1 MTRAKT
7 TKRQDPKRAKSSES
21 RYSIME
27 FDREFPDDSACM
39 DFLVAKLYPD
49 GIYCPN
55 CGRVTSHYRVKART
69 CYECQFCGHQE
80 YPLVGTIFERSS
92 TSLRLWF
99 QAMYLMAST
108 RCGISAKQL
117 EREIGV
123 SYPTAW
129 RMFKVIRSLLDRN
142 GDGPLSGH
150 VEVDET
156 WVGGKPRA
164 GQIKNRTERGKWM
177 TERKTPVVG
186 AVERGGQV
194 RATVT
199 ASTRKAT
206 VVPFVQKRV
215 LPASTIYTDEWH
227 AYKSLGGHGYTHR
240 RIKHSEGVYVSGNV
254 HTQTIEGFW
263 ALLKGG
269 LTGVYHG
276 VSTKHLQAYVDEY
289 VFRYNNRTITGRR
302 GLFDAFLS
310 RIEKASPA
318 S

>member
-1 MTRAKT
+1 MSRAKT
-7 TKRQDPKRAKSSES
+7 TKRQDPKRANSSEC

-39 DFLVAKLYPD
+39 DFLVGKLYPD

-55 CGRVTSHYRVKART
+55 CGRITSHYRVRART

-129 RMFKVIRSLLDRN
+129 RMFKVIRSLLDQN

-156 WVGGKPRA
+156 WVGGMPRA
-164 GQIKNRTERGKWM
+164 GQIKNKTERGKWM

-186 AVERGGQV
+186 AVERGGRV

-199 ASTRKAT
+199 ASTRKET
-206 VVPFVQKRV
+206 IVPFVRGRV
-215 LPASTIYTDEWH
+215 LPESTVYTDEWH
-227 AYKSLGGHGYTHR
+227 AYKSLGHHGYTHR
-240 RIKHSEGVYVSGNV
+240 RIKHSEKVYVSGDV

-276 VSTKHLQAYVDEY
+276 VSTKHLQAHVDEY
-289 VFRYNNRTITGRR
+289 VFRYNNRAITGRR

-310 RIEKASPA
+310 RIEKVQVG
-318 S
+318 